1 MTSIK
6 LKKSSVAG
14 KIPTDSDLAHGELAI
29 NFQDGKLF
37 YKDASNNVKA
47 FIDSAAVGSL
57 ITAGQGLD
65 SDGVKSVHFG
75 DNESLT
81 FGDDSDFKITHTP
94 NRTVLHDAGTGEIMV
109 RTNQFRIRNPGN
121 TETLAK
127 FVQDG
132 ASELYHNN
140 SKKIETKTTGATVT
154 GHLNADSAELSGKL
168 RLPQIGNALE
178 FGASAGGGGTNAIDM
193 NNCNIIGINRLVFND
208 PGAGEGLQF
217 DNIKLF
223 ESPDDQSNAA
233 GSLQVTYNNAR
244 IFTVSDSG
252 VNITGNLRINDAP
265 ADFGLDSTNVI
276 NLIDS
281 DYVLNRSGI
290 SIPVLSEDS
299 SLAFN
304 QRLSFQSQ
312 TTIDGVLEVQ
322 PKMSVLDSAGTE
334 TLVNVNFTGGGGI
347 DSGATIAII
356 NDRFTTDVTFG
367 GDVTFDSAGALFF
380 DKSFKVL
387 KFGDNYQAQF
397 GDDAD
402 LKIYHDGSNS
412 IIEDAGTGMLD
423 VKASY
428 FRVTNANG
436 SKIAAQFSDFTG
448 PAGGAQLFFDGT
460 KRFETKD
467 SGVNVIGQITADSA
481 TISGPATI
489 SDDVTFDS
497 AGAVF
502 FDKSDKSLKIGEN
515 HIAKFGENGDFEVKH
530 TNGNSILKAN
540 NGPIFIQSNATNFGV
555 HIGKLNA
562 SETMGKFI
570 PDGAVELYHN
580 NIKKFETT
588 DSGVTVTGRLRADSA
603 TIAGLRFPVID
614 GDANQAIITDG
625 AGNLTFGTVSGG
637 GGGSGGV
644 AGTTNAAT
652 AQSFVGDSS
661 TTTFTMSGLVPSD
674 SDDVLVFING
684 ILQHTDNYS
693 LSGNSLTLDSAPH
706 TGDKIETRK
715 LAVRSTNVSLR
726 DYRNYIYTTT
736 GSSTT
741 TFSGADSSGTSLA
754 YDVGKLEVY
763 LNGSRLVNGKD
774 YTATN
779 GTSVVLDSAVS
790 AGNILEV
797 VSLAA
802 AAVENPGVLAVDSD
816 LTSTDS
822 GQVIHSFDRAA
833 FRTVKYIVQLEHDSD
848 NKYHSEEILLS
859 HNNTIVGMTTYA
871 QVLLDSNLGTFDA
884 DISGTDVRL
893 KLTPTKTNT
902 SVKLRAI
909 RVGA

>member
-75 DNESLT
+75 DNESLK
-81 FGDDSDFKITHTP
+81 FGNDSDFTITHTP

-154 GHLNADSAELSGKL
+154 GHLNADSAALTGKL
-168 RLPQIGNALE
+168 NINMGSSVLPAIKLLGNGPNTIRFFDGQDGADTTNAVDIAYRTAFNDLRIERAASGVKIAE
-178 FGASAGGGGTNAIDM
+178 FGGDDGHAALYF
-193 NNCNIIGINRLVFND
+193 NNTKRL
-208 PGAGEGLQF
+208 ETL
-217 DNIKLF
+217 
-223 ESPDDQSNAA
+223 
-233 GSLQVTYNNAR
+233 
-244 IFTVSDSG
+244 DSG
-252 VNITGNLRINDAP
+252 VNITGNLRINNAP

-281 DYVLNRSGI
+281 DYVLNRSGL

-304 QRLSFQSQ
+304 QRLSFQTQ
-312 TTIDGVLEVQ
+312 TTSGVVELQ
-322 PKMSVLDSAGTE
+322 PKITVLDSAGTE
-334 TLVNVNFTGGGGI
+334 TLVDINFAGGGGTDSATVIALI
-347 DSGATIAII
+347 DSAHVRARETP
-356 NDRFTTDVTFG
+356 FP
-367 GDVTFDSAGALFF
+367 DSASFDQISIPDGSSTGNRISVGDADDLVIFHNGSNSFLRDQGTGALFVQSSRF
-380 DKSFKVL
+380 IVEDVSSNRLIDVHA
-387 KFGDNYQAQF
+387 GAQVE
-397 GDDAD
+397 
-402 LKIYHDGSNS
+402 LNHDGN
-412 IIEDAGTGMLD
+412 
-423 VKASY
+423 K
-428 FRVTNANG
+428 
-436 SKIAAQFSDFTG
+436 K
-448 PAGGAQLFFDGT
+448 
-460 KRFETKD
+460 FETTATGAVVTG
-467 SGVNVIGQITADSA
+467 SITADSA
-481 TISGPATI
+481 VLPTIFLDSDGYADRPRISRTGGSSFSKNTVQINTATGYLQLGPANGLFSHFLTNLPRFYFNKRI
-489 SDDVTFDS
+489 NVDEGIITSYDEDLQLQRVNVTRV
-497 AGAVF
+497 A
-502 FDKSDKSLKIGEN
+502 L
-515 HIAKFGENGDFEVKH
+515 
-530 TNGNSILKAN
+530 
-540 NGPIFIQSNATNFGV
+540 
-555 HIGKLNA
+555 
-562 SETMGKFI
+562 
-570 PDGAVELYHN
+570 
-580 NIKKFETT
+580 T
-588 DSGVTVTGRLRADSA
+588 DSGATVTGRLRADSA

>member
-1 MTSIK
+1 M
-6 LKKSSVAG
+6 
-14 KIPTDSDLAHGELAI
+14 
-29 NFQDGKLF
+29 
-37 YKDASNNVKA
+37 
-47 FIDSAAVGSL
+47 
-57 ITAGQGLD
+57 
-65 SDGVKSVHFG
+65 
-75 DNESLT
+75 
-81 FGDDSDFKITHTP
+81 
-94 NRTVLHDAGTGEIMV
+94 
-109 RTNQFRIRNPGN
+109 
-121 TETLAK
+121 
-127 FVQDG
+127 
-132 ASELYHNN
+132 
-140 SKKIETKTTGATVT
+140 
-154 GHLNADSAELSGKL
+154 NA
-168 RLPQIGNALE
+168 
-178 FGASAGGGGTNAIDM
+178 
-193 NNCNIIGINRLVFND
+193 C
-208 PGAGEGLQF
+208 
-217 DNIKLF
+217 
-223 ESPDDQSNAA
+223 
-233 GSLQVTYNNAR
+233 
-244 IFTVSDSG
+244 
-252 VNITGNLRINDAP
+252 
-265 ADFGLDSTNVI
+265 
-276 NLIDS
+276 
-281 DYVLNRSGI
+281 
-290 SIPVLSEDS
+290 
-299 SLAFN
+299 
-304 QRLSFQSQ
+304 
-312 TTIDGVLEVQ
+312 
-322 PKMSVLDSAGTE
+322 
-334 TLVNVNFTGGGGI
+334 
-347 DSGATIAII
+347 
-356 NDRFTTDVTFG
+356 
-367 GDVTFDSAGALFF
+367 
-380 DKSFKVL
+380 
-387 KFGDNYQAQF
+387 
-397 GDDAD
+397 
-402 LKIYHDGSNS
+402 
-412 IIEDAGTGMLD
+412 
-423 VKASY
+423 
-428 FRVTNANG
+428 RV
-436 SKIAAQFSDFTG
+436 
-448 PAGGAQLFFDGT
+448 
-460 KRFETKD
+460 
-467 SGVNVIGQITADSA
+467 
-481 TISGPATI
+481 
-489 SDDVTFDS
+489 
-497 AGAVF
+497 
-502 FDKSDKSLKIGEN
+502 
-515 HIAKFGENGDFEVKH
+515 
-530 TNGNSILKAN
+530 
-540 NGPIFIQSNATNFGV
+540 
-555 HIGKLNA
+555 
-562 SETMGKFI
+562 
-570 PDGAVELYHN
+570 AVELYHN

>member
-14 KIPTDSDLAHGELAI
+14 KVPVDSDLAHGELAI

-37 YKDASNNVKA
+37 YKDASNNIKA

>member
-75 DNESLT
+75 DNEKLT
-81 FGDDSDFKITHTP
+81 FGNDSDFKIFHDGT
-94 NRTVLHDAGTGEIMV
+94 RTILHDEGTGEIQV
-109 RTNQFRIRNPGN
+109 RTSQFRIRNPGN

-132 ASELYHNN
+132 AVELFHGMSGSAAEKKFETTSKGIDVTGRVSIPDGSQTQNNLVLGNDSDFFIYHSGQTVIANKNGSGPIKIQGKFGEQSIVANQDGAVELYEDG
-140 SKKIETKTTGATVT
+140 SKKFETT
-154 GHLNADSAELSGKL
+154 
-168 RLPQIGNALE
+168 
-178 FGASAGGGGTNAIDM
+178 
-193 NNCNIIGINRLVFND
+193 
-208 PGAGEGLQF
+208 
-217 DNIKLF
+217 
-223 ESPDDQSNAA
+223 
-233 GSLQVTYNNAR
+233 
-244 IFTVSDSG
+244 DSG
-252 VNITGNLRINDAP
+252 VNITGNLRINNAP

-276 NLIDS
+276 NIIDS

-304 QRLSFQSQ
+304 QRLSFQAQ
-312 TTIDGVLEVQ
+312 TTSGVLEVQ
-322 PKMSVLDSAGTE
+322 PRMSVLDSAGTE
-334 TLVNVNFTGGGGI
+334 TLVNVNFVGGGGTDSAAVIALI
-347 DSGATIAII
+347 DSAYVQARETP
-356 NDRFTTDVTFG
+356 FP
-367 GDVTFDSAGALFF
+367 DSATFNQINIPDGGLTGNRINVGTH
-380 DKSFKVL
+380 D
-387 KFGDNYQAQF
+387 
-397 GDDAD
+397 D
-402 LKIYHDGSNS
+402 LKIYHSGTHSF
-412 IIEDAGTGMLD
+412 IREVGTGHL
-423 VKASY
+423 Y
-428 FRVTNANG
+428 ITTNGDFIHLGNG
-436 SKIAAQFSDFTG
+436 GALQSGKFS
-448 PAGGAQLFFDGT
+448 PAGAAELFYNGARKFQT
-460 KRFETKD
+460 TD
-467 SGVNVIGQITADSA
+467 SGATVTGSITADSA
-481 TISGPATI
+481 VLPTIFLDSDGYADRPHISRTGGSGYTKNIPQITTTAGTLGIGPANSAFSHFITDRAKYYFNKRI
-489 SDDVTFDS
+489 NVDEGIITSYDEDLQLQRVNVTR
-497 AGAVF
+497 VT
-502 FDKSDKSLKIGEN
+502 L
-515 HIAKFGENGDFEVKH
+515 
-530 TNGNSILKAN
+530 
-540 NGPIFIQSNATNFGV
+540 
-555 HIGKLNA
+555 
-562 SETMGKFI
+562 
-570 PDGAVELYHN
+570 
-580 NIKKFETT
+580 T
-588 DSGVTVTGRLRADSA
+588 DSGATVTGRLRADSA
-603 TIAGLRFPVID
+603 TISGMRFPTAD

-661 TTTFTMSGLVPSD
+661 TTTFTMTGAVPSD

-693 LSGNSLTLDSAPH
+693 LSGNALTLDSAPH

-790 AGNILEV
+790 AGNIVEV

-802 AAVENPGVLAVDSD
+802 AAIENPGILAVDSD

-871 QVLLDSNLGTFDA
+871 QLLLDSNLGTFDA

-893 KLTPTKTNT
+893 KVTPTKTNT